1 VIPGGKLCPTT
12 VTTEYVTTPRS
23 PSVAKFTV
31 AYGASRVPAGNG
43 DAVEIANATFT
54 VNENDL
60 DVV

>member
-1 VIPGGKLCPTT
+1 L
-12 VTTEYVTTPRS
+12 
-23 PSVAKFTV
+23 TV